1 MKHTIFQDSIFV
13 DNFEDEQFHELSK
26 KILSD
31 EKEKGIGVHKSNEH
45 GYQTPNITNKY
56 LENKLLQWSAT
67 VFSNDFFY
75 KRGFEI
81 NFLNMWI
88 NDNNQYSYNREH
100 NHSNSHFS
108 GVYYVE
114 CPPDTGHIYFK
125 RPDYSSTM
133 SGLWEYFDDMN
144 EFSCMYPLKN
154 YKNQFLLF
162 PSYMVHGVT
171 HNPLDKTRITV
182 AFNIKL
188 KFKDN

>member
-13 DNFEDEQFHELSK
+13 DNFEDDQFHELSK

-81 NFLNMWI
+81 NFYNGQP
-88 NDNNQYSYNREH
+88 QYLVMTSFIKE
-100 NHSNSHFS
+100 
-108 GVYYVE
+108 V
-114 CPPDTGHIYFK
+114 
-125 RPDYSSTM
+125 
-133 SGLWEYFDDMN
+133 
-144 EFSCMYPLKN
+144 LKLI
-154 YKNQFLLF
+154 F
-162 PSYMVHGVT
+162 
-171 HNPLDKTRITV
+171 
-182 AFNIKL
+182 
-188 KFKDN
+188 